1 VLSCGTNLVPKLI
14 RVTASVNIA
23 RYMEEHSDL
32 SNSDSGL
39 VHGEAV
45 PVTPCSE
52 NDAAIDE
59 VLKAAE
65 KDDDEDDEV
74 DHMKAE
80 SAEDDEESEPPPER
94 RSRRA
99 PKPSVRGLEYI
110 AQRPSLLPQ
119 SSVNNEANGI
129 NSLNKSERAGAR
141 KSSGSTSNSE
151 NNQGTTKIGDGHE
164 NSDINLQDVVL
175 INVGVSA
182 GKEAVVISRRSAGRF
197 HLRVINNGGA
207 RVGETIMRRPS
218 FTFMRRGG
226 ANGKS
231 NSVSTE
237 QATSDGTACE
247 KSAED
252 LLKSIISSSCG
263 ELDAEVNLEADISMD
278 IPTNIPVDI
287 TTNIA
292 MDIAKNPSDQTEQS
306 ASQSASVPES
316 ESLSE
321 SESECPDVRPAHS
334 PVQDITVT
342 AVVEEISS
350 MINEAKSSRNDID
363 ICAVEDIEHSE
374 VVFAEPSPE
383 VPPHAAPSST
393 VQSSILQKTSLYA
406 PSSPSDASI
415 FSIDSPGSSSPCP
428 GGDLMDVD
436 GVVDDLFDSIDRGN
450 DGKAQEQGWKGG
462 KFSKGKSKGNSKG
475 KVRSE
480 GRDSKGIE
488 GEDGE
493 EDDDEDDEDDDR
505 PAAGSH
511 MFKKYVRLSTGA
523 YHGRI
528 ARVTSLS
535 KTHSRYSVNI
545 LSNEGSRVPPKHT
558 TVISDSVR
566 ELDDADC
573 SDGERAMI
581 ERDREMVIEKEI
593 QINKSIERSNLRKLE
608 LERERKERAQ
618 SRAKSL
624 SVESDGEGKM
634 RKAAF
639 DILAK

>member
-14 RVTASVNIA
+14 RVTVSVNIA

-32 SNSDSGL
+32 SNNDSGL
-39 VHGEAV
+39 MHEEAV

-129 NSLNKSERAGAR
+129 NSMNKSERAGAR
-141 KSSGSTSNSE
+141 KSSGSNSNSE

-218 FTFMRRGG
+218 FTFMRSGG

-247 KSAED
+247 KSKED
-252 LLKSIISSSCG
+252 LLNSITSSSCG
-263 ELDAEVNLEADISMD
+263 GLDAEINLVADIPMD

-287 TTNIA
+287 TTTIA
-292 MDIAKNPSDQTEQS
+292 MDIAKDPSDRTEQS
-306 ASQSASVPES
+306 EPASVPEP
-316 ESLSE
+316 ESVSE
-321 SESECPDVRPAHS
+321 SESECPDVRPASS
-334 PVQDITVT
+334 PVQNIAVT
-342 AVVEEISS
+342 AEVEEISS
-350 MINEAKSSRNDID
+350 MTNEAKSSRNDTN
-363 ICAVEDIEHSE
+363 ICAAEDIEYSE
-374 VVFAEPSPE
+374 VMSVEPPPE
-383 VPPHAAPSST
+383 EPPQAAPSST
-393 VQSSILQKTSLYA
+393 AQSSILQKTSLYA

-428 GGDLMDVD
+428 GGDQMDVD
-436 GVVDDLFDSIDRGN
+436 GIVDDLFDSIDRGN

-462 KFSKGKSKGNSKG
+462 KFSMGKSKSNSKD

-480 GRDSKGIE
+480 GRDSKGEE

-493 EDDDEDDEDDDR
+493 DDDDDDDDDDR

-558 TVISDSVR
+558 TVISDSVH

-581 ERDREMVIEKEI
+581 ERDRELVIAKEI
-593 QINKSIERSNLRKLE
+593 QLNKSIERSNLRKLE

-624 SVESDGEGKM
+624 LVESDGEGKI
-634 RKAAF
+634 RRAAV

>member
-14 RVTASVNIA
+14 RVTVSLNRA

-32 SNSDSGL
+32 SNNDSGL
-39 VHGEAV
+39 MHREAV
-45 PVTPCSE
+45 PVTSCSE

-65 KDDDEDDEV
+65 KDDDEDDQV

-80 SAEDDEESEPPPER
+80 DDEDSEPPPER

-119 SSVNNEANGI
+119 STVNNEVHSFT
-129 NSLNKSERAGAR
+129 SLNKSERTVPR
-141 KSSGSTSNSE
+141 KSTSSNVNSE
-151 NNQGTTKIGDGHE
+151 NNQSTTKTGDGHE

-182 GKEAVVISRRSAGRF
+182 GKEAVVLSRRSAGRF

-218 FTFMRRGG
+218 FTFVRSGG
-226 ANGKS
+226 AKGKS

-237 QATSDGTACE
+237 QATSGGTNCE
-247 KSAED
+247 KSEVD
-252 LLKSIISSSCG
+252 LLNSIASSSCG
-263 ELDAEVNLEADISMD
+263 GLDAEINQVADIPMD
-278 IPTNIPVDI
+278 IPTNIPEGI
-287 TTNIA
+287 TTNIPV
-292 MDIAKNPSDQTEQS
+292 DIAKNPSNRTEQS
-306 ASQSASVPES
+306 VS
-316 ESLSE
+316 ESVSVSELEPLSE
-321 SESECPDVRPAHS
+321 SKLECPDVQPALS
-334 PVQDITVT
+334 PVQNITVT
-342 AVVEEISS
+342 TAVEEIPI
-350 MINEAKSSRNDID
+350 MITEAKSYGNDSN
-363 ICAVEDIEHSE
+363 ICAPEGIEYSGVVPVEHPP
-374 VVFAEPSPE
+374 V
-383 VPPHAAPSST
+383 VPPQAALSST
-393 VQSSILQKTSLYA
+393 AESSILQKSSLYA

-415 FSIDSPGSSSPCP
+415 FSIDSPGSSSHCP
-428 GGDLMDVD
+428 GGDEMDVD
-436 GVVDDLFDSIDRGN
+436 GVLDDLFDRIDRGN
-450 DGKAQEQGWKGG
+450 DGKAREQRWKGPII
-462 KFSKGKSKGNSKG
+462 SKGKSKSNSKD
-475 KVRSE
+475 KARSE
-480 GRDSKGIE
+480 GRDSIGVE

-493 EDDDEDDEDDDR
+493 EDDDDDDDDR

-535 KTHSRYSVNI
+535 KTHSRYSVNV
-545 LSNEGSRVPPKHT
+545 LSIEGSRAPPKHT
-558 TVISDSVR
+558 TVISVSVH

-573 SDGERAMI
+573 SEAERAMI
-581 ERDREMVIEKEI
+581 ERDRELVIEKEL
-593 QINKSIERSNLRKLE
+593 QLKKSIERSNLRKLE
-608 LERERKERAQ
+608 MERERKERAQ

-624 SVESDGEGKM
+624 SVESDGEG
-634 RKAAF
+634 
-639 DILAK
+639 